1 MKKTRRR
8 LCRARSCYMV
18 PVMVLG
24 LFAVSGLVYFLWNW
38 VMPSVSTLTAITYW
52 QAMGLFVL
60 CRILFG
66 GFRFG
71 FRKHR
76 DSVQRHFSAHAP
88 FKDKFMEMTEEERQQ
103 FKNQWKQRC
112 CK

>member
-1 MKKTRRR
+1 MRQHFCK
-8 LCRARSCYMV
+8 ARNCIMI

-24 LFAVSGLVYFLWNW
+24 LFVVSGVVTLLWNW
-38 VMPSVSTLTAITYW
+38 IIPSISTLTALTYW
-52 QAMGLFVL
+52 KAMGLVVL

-76 DSVQRHFSAHAP
+76 EGFHQHLSQHAP
-88 FKDKFMEMTEEERQQ
+88 FRDRFMDMTDEERQQ
-103 FKNQWKQRC
+103 FKSQWKQRC

>member
-1 MKKTRRR
+1 MKRHF
-8 LCRARSCYMV
+8 CGARTCFMI
-18 PVMVLG
+18 PVMAIG
-24 LFAVSGLVYFLWNW
+24 LFAVSAVVMLLWNW
-38 VMPSVSTLTAITYW
+38 IIPTVSTLTALTYW

-71 FRKHR
+71 FRKHHR
-76 DSVQRHFSAHAP
+76 GFHQHIERHAP
-88 FKDKFMEMTEEERQQ
+88 FKDRFMEMSNEERQQ
-103 FKNQWKQRC
+103 FRSQWKQRC

>member
-1 MKKTRRR
+1 MRRHF
-8 LCRARSCYMV
+8 CRARNCFMI
-18 PVMVLG
+18 PVMAVG
-24 LFAVSGLVYFLWNW
+24 LFAISGVVTLLWNW
-38 VMPSVSTLTAITYW
+38 IIPSISTLTALTYW
-52 QAMGLFVL
+52 QAMGLLVL

-76 DSVQRHFSAHAP
+76 DAVHQHFSHHAP
-88 FKDKFMEMTEEERQQ
+88 FKDKFMDMTDEERQQ
-103 FKNQWKQRC
+103 FKSQWKQRC

>member
-1 MKKTRRR
+1 MI
-8 LCRARSCYMV
+8 
-18 PVMVLG
+18 PVTALG
-24 LFAVSGLVYFLWNW
+24 LFAVSAAVMLLWNW
-38 VMPSVSTLTAITYW
+38 IVPSVVGWNVLGYW

-71 FRKHR
+71 FRKHHR
-76 DSVQRHFSAHAP
+76 DFKRHVESRAP
-88 FKDKFMEMTEEERQQ
+88 FRDRFMEMNDEERQN
-103 FKNQWKQRC
+103 FKSQWKQRC

>member
-1 MKKTRRR
+1 MRKPF
-8 LCRARSCYMV
+8 CSARNCFMI
-18 PVMVLG
+18 PVMAVG
-24 LFAVSGLVYFLWNW
+24 LFALSGIVMLLWNW
-38 VMPSVSTLTAITYW
+38 IIPSISTLTALTYW

-71 FRKHR
+71 YRKHR
-76 DSVQRHFSAHAP
+76 DAVHQHLSHHAP
-88 FKDKFMEMTEEERQQ
+88 FKDKFMEMSDDERQQ